1 MEAEHIEILEFI
13 KRYPPFNELPDEEL
27 ERLAQAA
34 EVGYFKADS
43 KILEYNQIINDLHVI
58 RSGVVEVYRHTGD
71 LHNRLSDGG
80 FFGEAGL
87 LRTGKVRFPVTA
99 IEDTLIYFIPGT
111 QFNRLYDEY
120 EAFADAVEI
129 EDRERLNRAVTSREG
144 ANDLMTVPIANLLS
158 RAPVSISENATIRE
172 AAEKMTSDEV
182 SSLLI
187 VAEADA
193 PSSEATATTEQG
205 SEALSGTAANSS
217 IETPN
222 IGTPIG
228 IITDK
233 DLRKRVLAVGLS
245 EQTPVHEVMS
255 TDLVFVQHNQHVF
268 EAMLIM
274 LRCNLHHLP
283 VLKKDKTVGVLSL
296 SDVVRH
302 ESKSSLFVVSSIF
315 RQNSIEELATLVN
328 DVQASFVRMVA
339 EDANSRM
346 IGSAMAVIGRSFK
359 QRLLELGEEKFGPPP
374 VPYCFLALGSMARDE
389 QSIVTDQDNAMVLD
403 NSFDPEKHDEYF
415 RQLAQFVSD
424 GLDACGY
431 TYCTGYI
438 MATNPQWRQP
448 LKVWQ
453 KYFTDWIDEPTPES
467 LLHASIFFDLDGV
480 WGKLEFANVLNKLI
494 QRRAQRSNRFLACM
508 ARNALNRTPP
518 LGFFK
523 DFVMEKDGKHN
534 NSINTKRR
542 GTAPVADL
550 IRVHSLAIGSLA
562 RNSFARLEDITEAG
576 ILPPGRGPDLRDA
589 LEFISMV
596 RIRHQALALQ
606 QGEKPDNNVAPSDLS
621 DFERKNLKDAFQIL
635 SSAQRFMRF
644 RYPNG

>member
-13 KRYPPFNELPDEEL
+13 KRFPPFNELPAEEL

-34 EVGYFKADS
+34 EVGYFKAGSD
-43 KILEYNQIINDLHVI
+43 ILEYNQTITDLHVI
-58 RSGVVEVYRHTGD
+58 RSGVVEVFRHTGD

-99 IEDTLIYFIPGT
+99 IEDTLIYFIPGA

-129 EDRERLNRAVTSREG
+129 EDRERLNRAVASREG
-144 ANDLMTVPIANLLS
+144 ANDLMTVPISNLLT
-158 RAPVSISENATIRE
+158 RVPICISEQATIRE
-172 AAEKMTSDEV
+172 AAEKMTSEEV

-187 VAEADA
+187 VPHVKVPHVNANEEPATDNFEVDA
-193 PSSEATATTEQG
+193 
-205 SEALSGTAANSS
+205 
-217 IETPN
+217 
-222 IGTPIG
+222 PIG

-245 EQTPVHEVMS
+245 DQTPVREVMS
-255 TDLVFVQHNQHVF
+255 TELVFVQHNQHVF

-274 LRCNLHHLP
+274 LRRNLHHLP
-283 VLKKDKTVGVLSL
+283 VLKKNQTVGILSL

-315 RQNSIEELATLVN
+315 RQNSIEELATLVE

-346 IGSAMAVIGRSFK
+346 IGSSMAVIGRSFK

-403 NSFDPEKHDEYF
+403 DSFDPELHDEYF

-438 MATNPQWRQP
+438 MATNPMWRQP

-453 KYFTDWIDEPTPES
+453 KYFSDWIDEPTPES

-480 WGKLEFANVLNKLI
+480 WGKTEYANILNKLI

-550 IRVHSLAIGSLA
+550 IRVHALAIGSLQ

-589 LEFISMV
+589 LELISMV

>member
-1 MEAEHIEILEFI
+1 MEAEHIEVLEFI
-13 KRYPPFNELPDEEL
+13 KRFPPFNELPIEEL

-34 EVGYFKADS
+34 EVGYFKAGS
-43 KILEYNQIINDLHVI
+43 QILEYNQTINDLHVI
-58 RSGVVEVYRHTGD
+58 RSGVVEVFRHTGD
-71 LHNRLSDGG
+71 LYNRLSDGG

-87 LRTGKVRFPVTA
+87 LRTGKVRFPVKA
-99 IEDTLIYFIPGT
+99 IEDTLVYFIPGE

-129 EDRERLNRAVTSREG
+129 EDRERLNRAVSSREG
-144 ANDLMTVPIANLLS
+144 ANDLMTVPIATLIS
-158 RAPVSISENATIRE
+158 RSPVSINETATIRE
-172 AAEKMTSDEV
+172 AAEKMTTEEV

-187 VAEADA
+187 VANADTVERNA
-193 PSSEATATTEQG
+193 V
-205 SEALSGTAANSS
+205 NSS
-217 IETPN
+217 DEQEISA
-222 IGTPIG
+222 PIG

-245 EQTPVHEVMS
+245 EQTPVREIMS
-255 TDLVFVQHNQHVF
+255 TELVFVQHNQHVF

-274 LRCNLHHLP
+274 LRRNLHHLP
-283 VLKKDKTVGVLSL
+283 VLKKNQTMGVLSL

-315 RQNSIEELATLVN
+315 RQNSIEELATLVE

-403 NSFDPEKHDEYF
+403 DSFDPELHDEYF

-453 KYFTDWIDEPTPES
+453 KYFSDWITEPTPES

-480 WGKLEFANVLNKLI
+480 WGETEFATKLNKLI
-494 QRRAQRSNRFLACM
+494 QYRAQRSNRFLACM

-523 DFVMEKDGKHN
+523 GFVMEKDGKQN

-550 IRVHSLAIGSLA
+550 IRVHALAIGSQQ

-589 LEFISMV
+589 LELISMV

>member
-1 MEAEHIEILEFI
+1 MEAEHIEVLEFI
-13 KRYPPFNELPDEEL
+13 KRFPPFNELPIEEL

-34 EVGYFKADS
+34 EVGYFKAGS
-43 KILEYNQIINDLHVI
+43 QILEYNQTINDLHVI
-58 RSGVVEVYRHTGD
+58 RSGVVEVFRHTGD
-71 LHNRLSDGG
+71 LYNRLSDGG

-87 LRTGKVRFPVTA
+87 LRTGKVRFPVKA
-99 IEDTLIYFIPGT
+99 IEDTLVYFIPGGE
-111 QFNRLYDEY
+111 FNRLYDEY

-129 EDRERLNRAVTSREG
+129 EDRERLNRAVSSREG
-144 ANDLMTVPIANLLS
+144 ANDLMTVPIATLIS
-158 RAPVSISENATIRE
+158 RSPVSINETATIRE
-172 AAEKMTSDEV
+172 AAEKMTTEEV

-187 VAEADA
+187 VANADTVERNA
-193 PSSEATATTEQG
+193 VNSSEKQEISA
-205 SEALSGTAANSS
+205 
-217 IETPN
+217 
-222 IGTPIG
+222 PIG

-245 EQTPVHEVMS
+245 EQTPVREIMS
-255 TDLVFVQHNQHVF
+255 TELVFVQHNQHVF

-274 LRCNLHHLP
+274 LRRNLHHLP
-283 VLKKDKTVGVLSL
+283 VLKKNQTMGVLSL

-315 RQNSIEELATLVN
+315 RQSSIEELATLVE

-403 NSFDPEKHDEYF
+403 DSFDPELHDDYF

-453 KYFTDWIDEPTPES
+453 KYFSDWITEPTPES

-480 WGKLEFANVLNKLI
+480 WGETEFANTLNKLI
-494 QRRAQRSNRFLACM
+494 QYRAQRSNRFLACM

-523 DFVMEKDGKHN
+523 GFVMEKDGKQN

-550 IRVHSLAIGSLA
+550 IRVHALAIGSQQ

-589 LEFISMV
+589 LELISMV